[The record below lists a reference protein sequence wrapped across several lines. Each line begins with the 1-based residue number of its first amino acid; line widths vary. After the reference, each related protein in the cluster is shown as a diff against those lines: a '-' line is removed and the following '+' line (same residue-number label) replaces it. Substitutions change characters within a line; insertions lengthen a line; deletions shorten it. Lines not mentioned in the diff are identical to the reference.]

1 MSSDALMKAAFE
13 EAVKAIG
20 GQSATSRSLTEQG
33 HKISQQLLRHHL
45 KVKGRC
51 PAELVL
57 AMELLSMVS
66 RYRLRPDVFGAEPVT
81 EARAA

>member
-1 MSSDALMKAAFE
+1 MSSDALMSEAFE

-20 GQSATSRSLTEQG
+20 GQSAASRSLTGHG

-57 AMELLSMVS
+57 QFESLSGVS
-66 RYRLRPDVFGAEPVT
+66 RYRLRPDVFGGEPVN
-81 EARAA
+81 EACAA

>member
-20 GQSATSRSLTEQG
+20 GQSAASRSLTEQG

-57 AMELLSMVS
+57 AFEAMSGVS
-66 RYRLRPDVFGAEPVT
+66 RYRLRPDVFGDQPAV